1 VSKNNLK
8 KTVLAVTTFT
18 SFLTPFMISAVNIT
32 LPRVQA
38 DFQTNAFM
46 LSWIANSYFLATAA
60 FLLPIG
66 KLADI
71 HGRKKTYVTGIAVF
85 SLGSLFA
92 AFSPN
97 IETLIALRAVQGL
110 GGAMITTT
118 GMAIITSVF
127 PPTERGRA
135 MGIVVAG
142 VYLGI
147 SLGPYTGGL
156 ITDLLGWRAVYAIF
170 GILCMWAFYRAL
182 TRLDQEWA
190 DAKGEK
196 LDWAGSFLYTP
207 FLVALIFG
215 ISNISE
221 SYGPWCILVG
231 VSGLLAFVWWELKVK
246 NPVFEVRLF
255 YENRV
260 FAFSSLAALINY
272 AATVGVAFFLGQY
285 LQFVRGMS
293 PHEAGLV
300 LLVQPAMQ
308 ALFSPLAGKLSD
320 RIEPRII
327 ATAGM
332 AMNTLGLGF
341 MIMVGLDTRTSLIIA
356 NLAFLGL
363 GFAFFSS
370 PNTNAIMSSVE
381 PRHLGVAS
389 GAVATMRTVGM
400 VFSLTAAS
408 LVFSLY
414 LGENPI
420 GPDNL
425 HLFLK
430 SQSVSFVFFT
440 LLAAFGT
447 ICSMIRGRLRD

>member
-1 VSKNNLK
+1 
-8 KTVLAVTTFT
+8 
-18 SFLTPFMISAVNIT
+18 
-32 LPRVQA
+32 
-38 DFQTNAFM
+38 
-46 LSWIANSYFLATAA
+46 
-60 FLLPIG
+60 
-66 KLADI
+66 
-71 HGRKKTYVTGIAVF
+71 
-85 SLGSLFA
+85 
-92 AFSPN
+92 
-97 IETLIALRAVQGL
+97 
-110 GGAMITTT
+110 
-118 GMAIITSVF
+118 
-127 PPTERGRA
+127 